1 MCATEA
7 DMMIL
12 ALARGSKY
20 VAAANLTHTSS
31 VFLDYIT
38 SFHEQGAYLKKR
50 TNKLVIIQSEP
61 DAPQQYCSIANNQGY
76 DSLESWSKRT
86 CDQEL
91 GRAQCYSDER
101 GKL

>member
-38 SFHEQGAYLKKR
+38 SLHEQGAYLKKGQK
-50 TNKLVIIQSEP
+50 N
-61 DAPQQYCSIANNQGY
+61 
-76 DSLESWSKRT
+76 
-86 CDQEL
+86 
-91 GRAQCYSDER
+91 
-101 GKL
+101 